1 MGLTMGRGHETAPVT
16 VTVAVVMPAYN
27 AASFLSHAIQ
37 SVLTQTLTDLQLVIV
52 DDGSTDDTARIAR
65 SVQDDRV
72 VVLTGPNRGPSY
84 ARNAGMAAA
93 HPSTYL
99 AFIDADDAWDET
111 KLRKQTAFLDAH
123 PEVLAAGCFMRYVS
137 STGRALGQTG
147 QVITAECLTR
157 IARGELFPFPMPSL
171 MVRRSVIP
179 RVGGFD
185 EFLGQNG
192 SEDLDWYARL
202 ARLGPMACVPEVL
215 GSYRIHAGSAMA
227 TRRRDVNRAARFV
240 RQRLIARDQ
249 GRELSWEEFVTAHP
263 ATWHER
269 RQDWVERLYR
279 AAALSG
285 CDGRYAHAFA
295 CGGLAALIKP
305 GYTFRRLYRQLAPPS
320 PPNDADGELHHE
332 RTTS

>member
-1 MGLTMGRGHETAPVT
+1 MGLPLRPGHDTEP

-37 SVLTQTLTDLQLVIV
+37 SVLTQTLTNLQLVIV

-84 ARNAGMAAA
+84 ARNVGMAAA
-93 HPSTYL
+93 HPSRYL

-111 KLRKQTAFLDAH
+111 KLRKQTAFLDAN
-123 PEVLAAGCFMRYVS
+123 PDVLAVGCFMRYVS
-137 STGRALGQTG
+137 ASGRALGQTG
-147 QVITAECLTR
+147 QIITTECRAR

-171 MVRRSVIP
+171 MVRRSIVP
-179 RVGGFD
+179 QVGGFD
-185 EFLGQNG
+185 VSLGTHG
-192 SEDLDWYARL
+192 SEDLDWYARF
-202 ARLGPMACVPEVL
+202 ARLGPMACVPEIL

-249 GRELSWEEFVTAHP
+249 GRDLSWEEFVAAHP
-263 ATWHER
+263 ATWQER

-279 AAALSG
+279 ATALSVSE
-285 CDGRYAHAFA
+285 GRYLHAVA
-295 CGGLAALIKP
+295 CGGLAAVVKP
-305 GYTFRRLYRQLAPPS
+305 SYVFRRMRRQLPTRS
-320 PPNDADGELHHE
+320 SLKGADGDRLHHE
-332 RTTS
+332 RTPS

>member
-1 MGLTMGRGHETAPVT
+1 M
-16 VTVAVVMPAYN
+16 
-27 AASFLSHAIQ
+27 
-37 SVLTQTLTDLQLVIV
+37 TQTLTDLQLVIV

-84 ARNAGMAAA
+84 ARNVGMAAA
-93 HPSTYL
+93 HPSRYL

-111 KLRKQTAFLDAH
+111 KLRKQTAFLDAN
-123 PEVLAAGCFMRYVS
+123 PDVLAVGCFMRYVS
-137 STGRALGQTG
+137 ANGRALGQTG
-147 QVITAECLTR
+147 QIITTECRAR

-171 MVRRSVIP
+171 MVRRSIVP
-179 RVGGFD
+179 QVGGFD
-185 EFLGQNG
+185 VFLGKHG

-227 TRRRDVNRAARFV
+227 TRRREVNRAARFV

-249 GRELSWEEFVTAHP
+249 GRDLSWEEFVTAHP

-279 AAALSG
+279 AAALSV
-285 CDGRYAHAFA
+285 CEGRYVHAVA
-295 CGGLAALIKP
+295 CGGLAAVVKP
-305 GYTFRRLYRQLAPPS
+305 SYLFRRLHRQLLTRS
-320 PPNDADGELHHE
+320 PANDADGERLHHE